1 MTVTSRTNGAL
12 FTRPMKKTHTIFL
25 TNMLHYHN
33 ALLQA
38 AFEAGGYHLE
48 IMTEDDNLYMDA
60 LPYISSDYCFP
71 AVQIIGQMLRI
82 VKGGHYPKDR
92 IAFIEP
98 QAGSACRSDQVY
110 NLMIRALH
118 NAGFDDIPVLSLNA
132 LGKEPQPGFRI
143 GVKMLFPLLSA
154 VLYGDLLM
162 TLYQQV
168 APYEE
173 TPGEAKKCADK
184 WIRILSAEISSGKN
198 LDAASRKNHY
208 QEVVHDFM
216 QIPVAEKNLPKVGIT
231 GEIFSKFSPAGNMR
245 LEQFLQEEQCAYR
258 MIGFTS
264 YMLFSI
270 HSSMTEHELRKGN
283 ALKTIGYEYLL
294 RYLERRQ
301 REMNTCIR
309 NSNRFLPDPDFQDM
323 IRLAEGI
330 GGKSCITG
338 DGWHVA
344 SEAAALLEDG
354 YDAILI
360 THPFGCLVSHVSE
373 RGIIRKLK
381 ERYPDKS
388 IVSLEYDYGTTP
400 ALQKSRILMAIGKR
414 CII

>member
-1 MTVTSRTNGAL
+1 
-12 FTRPMKKTHTIFL
+12 MKKTHTIFL

-38 AFEAGGYHLE
+38 AFRAGGYRLE
-48 IMTEDDNLYMDA
+48 IMMQDGNLASDA

-71 AVQIIGQMLRI
+71 AVQIIGQMLRT
-82 VKGGHYPKDR
+82 VKDGTVPIDR

-118 NAGFDDIPVLSLNA
+118 NAGFDNIPVLSLNA

-143 GVKMLFPLLSA
+143 GLKMLLPLLSA

-162 TLYQQV
+162 TLYQQT
-168 APYEE
+168 APYEV
-173 TPGEAKKCADK
+173 TLGDAMKMWKQ
-184 WIRILSAEISSGKN
+184 WIALLSKEIAAGKN
-198 LDAASRKNHY
+198 LSGKKRVARYHEIIADFLSIPMKEREVKN
-208 QEVVHDFM
+208 
-216 QIPVAEKNLPKVGIT
+216 VGIT
-231 GEIFSKFSPAGNMR
+231 GEIFSKFSPIGNMH
-245 LEQFLQEEQCAYR
+245 LETFLAKEGCAFR
-258 MIGFTS
+258 MVGFTS

-294 RYLERRQ
+294 RFLEKEQ
-301 REMNTCIR
+301 HQMNTCIR
-309 NSNRFLPDPDFQDM
+309 ESGRFLSDPDFKDM
-323 IRLAEGI
+323 LRLSEGI

-344 SEAAALLEDG
+344 AEAAALIEGGCDS
-354 YDAILI
+354 ILVA
-360 THPFGCLVSHVSE
+360 HPFGCLVSHVSE
-373 RGIIRKLK
+373 RGILRALK
-381 ERYPDKS
+381 DRYPDRS

-400 ALQKSRILMAIGKR
+400 ALQKSRILMAIQK
-414 CII
+414 